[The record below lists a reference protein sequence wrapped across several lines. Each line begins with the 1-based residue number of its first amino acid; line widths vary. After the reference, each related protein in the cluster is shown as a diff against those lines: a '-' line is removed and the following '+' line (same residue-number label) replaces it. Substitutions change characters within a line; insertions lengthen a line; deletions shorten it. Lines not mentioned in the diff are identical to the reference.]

1 MAEVQVDQAA
11 SGLSANKVGDVIGQ
25 ELDIEFDD
33 EIKENINEAGE
44 FQRSGEEPT
53 DSELMDKYK

>member
-1 MAEVQVDQAA
+1 MQVDQVA

-33 EIKENINEAGE
+33 EIKDNINEAGE
-44 FQRSGEEPT
+44 FQRSGDEPS
-53 DSELMDKYK
+53 DSDRMVKFK

>member
-1 MAEVQVDQAA
+1 MGEVQLNHGG

-44 FQRSGEEPT
+44 YQRSGEEPS
-53 DSELMDKYK
+53 DSDQVAKFK